1 MSLNR
6 EPSASLFDRLTSWIV
21 DLPWLT
27 TLLLAMITALAIVG
41 HYNPRLVINL
51 FRNKQENVS
60 KESDQKKEKPVESP
74 NVETISL
81 YGDAILAIESD
92 TLFTSQGT
100 KALRKIVAA
109 LESKDYISNVV
120 WLEDIPMPN
129 AFSIPAPL
137 FPHPTASPESFENA
151 KQKALNHPII
161 CGQFLSDDART
172 LLMMVEFDF
181 LFIKSNEDCIEG
193 LRTIAQTATSE
204 FPDLDFKFGVT
215 GSIPFYIT
223 ALKSQGEN
231 QFYYQTIGYSMIAIM
246 AIVLFRGFAAVFI
259 VAIAPAMGVFWTLGF
274 IQFFEFRGNPFNDV
288 VLPVLV
294 SLVGLT
300 DGVHLMVQIR
310 KLRSSG
316 VEPRQAAKLGI
327 RQVGLA
333 CALTSL
339 TTAIGFGSLGLA
351 THEFVQEFGYCCA
364 IGVLVT
370 FVSVVT
376 TIPLVC
382 STRLGKYIQTDGSE
396 SLIDKNLERIGGV
409 VSFVLPRKRL
419 ISWIAIVST
428 ILFILVSL
436 TLRPDERQS
445 NMLPQRSEAAITMA
459 SLDKALNGLEQ
470 AGVDVKWN
478 KPDDGLP
485 DELPNS
491 SEFITVLGRVDEVL
505 KREPLIGHPLSI
517 RNMIQ
522 SLPGAGKPED
532 RLSMLEIVPAS
543 ITRNFYKP
551 ERRWA
556 GVTFRVQDLGIAT
569 YNPVFNRVSEG
580 LQQIEADHP
589 GFTLSLNGDAV
600 WRWENLFQIV
610 IDLATSLGV
619 ASLIIFAVL
628 SMVYR
633 SLRIGLISI
642 IPNMFPLAVAG
653 AFLAVT
659 GQSLEVVTVC
669 AFTVCLGIAVDDT
682 IHFLTR
688 YQEEK
693 SRTNDDLVSIQSAF
707 TGVGTALIMTTIVL
721 VAGFS
726 TVLLS
731 DSRDHFTFASMAI
744 ITLSAALFADMV
756 FLPALLA
763 QYMSSPEADA
773 SEDEVATNFT
783 NLHE

>member
-6 EPSASLFDRLTSWIV
+6 EHPTSIFDRLSGWIV
-21 DLPWLT
+21 DLPWVT
-27 TLLLAMITALAIVG
+27 TLLLTVITAMAIVG
-41 HYNPRLVINL
+41 HFNPHLVIDL
-51 FRNKQENVS
+51 FRAEQEEAQ
-60 KESDQKKEKPVESP
+60 KESSTTDQNPIASP
-74 NVETISL
+74 NVETINL
-81 YGDAILAIESD
+81 MGDAILAVESD
-92 TLFTSQGT
+92 SLFTSQGT
-100 KALRKIVAA
+100 KALFKIVAA
-109 LESKDYISNVV
+109 LESAEHIRNVV
-120 WLEDIPMPN
+120 WLQDIPMPN

-137 FPHPTASPESFENA
+137 LPHPTASPESFENA

-181 LFIKSNEDCIEG
+181 LFIKSNEDCIER
-193 LRTIAQTATSE
+193 LRSIAETAASE
-204 FPDLDFKFGVT
+204 FPDVEFKFGVT
-215 GSIPFYIT
+215 GELPFYIT
-223 ALKSQGEN
+223 AMKSQGESR
-231 QFYYQTIGYSMIAIM
+231 FFYQTIGYTMIAIM
-246 AIVLFRGFAAVFI
+246 AIILFRGFAAVI
-259 VAIAPAMGVFWTLGF
+259 VVAIAPAMGVFWTLGF
-274 IQFFEFRGNPFNDV
+274 IEFFEFRGNPFNDV
-288 VLPVLV
+288 VLPILV

-310 KLRSSG
+310 KLRSTG
-316 VEPRQAAKLGI
+316 IEPREAAKLGI

-339 TTAIGFGSLGLA
+339 TTAIGFASLSLA
-351 THEFVQEFGYCCA
+351 NHQFVREFGICCTV
-364 IGVLVT
+364 GVLIT
-370 FVSVVT
+370 FVSVIT
-376 TIPLVC
+376 TIPLAC
-382 STRLGKYIQTDGSE
+382 MTRLGKYIHTQERE
-396 SLIDKNLERIGGV
+396 SVIDSNLELICRIVG
-409 VSFVLPRKRL
+409 FVLPRKRL
-419 ISWIAIVST
+419 VSWLAIIST

-445 NMLPQRSEAAITMA
+445 NILPQRSEAAVTMK

-470 AGVDVKWN
+470 AGINVQWN
-478 KPDDGLP
+478 DPSN
-485 DELPNS
+485 ETPNDS
-491 SEFITVLGRVDEVL
+491 PEFITVLGRIDEVL

-522 SLPGAGKPED
+522 SLPGQGKPED

-543 ITRNFYKP
+543 ITRNFYRP

-556 GVTFRVQDLGIAT
+556 NVSFRVRDLGIAA

-580 LQQIEADHP
+580 LRAIEADHP
-589 GFTLSLNGDAV
+589 EFKLSLTGEAV

-610 IDLATSLGV
+610 IDLATSLGL

-628 SMVYR
+628 ALVYR

-653 AFLAVT
+653 TFLAVT

-693 SRTNDDLVSIQSAF
+693 ARTNDDMVAIQSAF

-756 FLPALLA
+756 FLPALLGH
-763 QYMSSPEADA
+763 YMSG
-773 SEDEVATNFT
+773 SETDSLSN
-783 NLHE
+783 

>member
-1 MSLNR
+1 MSANR
-6 EPSASLFDRLTSWIV
+6 EPSVSLFDRLTSWIV

-27 TLLLAMITALAIVG
+27 TLLLSLITALAIVG
-41 HYNPRLVINL
+41 HYKPQLVTGL
-51 FRNKQENVS
+51 FQPKVTNT
-60 KESDQKKEKPVESP
+60 KKEPSGGDKEPVASP
-74 NVETISL
+74 NVETVSL
-81 YGDAILAIESD
+81 YGDSILAVESD
-92 TLFTSQGT
+92 FLFTSQGT

-109 LESKDYISNVV
+109 LKSADHIKSVV
-120 WLEDIPMPN
+120 WMDDIPMPN

-137 FPHPTASPESFENA
+137 LPHPTASPESFENA
-151 KQKALNHPII
+151 KQKALNHPVI
-161 CGQFLSDDART
+161 CGQFLSDDAKT
-172 LLMMVEFDF
+172 LLIMVEFDF
-181 LFIKSNEDCIEG
+181 LFVKSDEDCIEG
-193 LRTIAQTATSE
+193 LRSIAETATAE
-204 FPDLDFKFGVT
+204 FLGLDFKFGVT
-215 GSIPFYIT
+215 GELPFYIT
-223 ALKSQGEN
+223 ARKSQGEN
-231 QFYYQTIGYSMIAIM
+231 QFFYQTIGYSMIAIM
-246 AIVLFRGFAAVFI
+246 AIILFRGFAAVFV
-259 VAIAPAMGVFWTLGF
+259 VAVAPALGVFWTLGF
-274 IQFFEFRGNPFNDV
+274 IQFFDFQGNPFNDV
-288 VLPVLV
+288 VLPILV

-316 VEPRQAAKLGI
+316 LQPREAAKVGI

-339 TTAIGFGSLGLA
+339 TTAIGFCSLALA
-351 THEFVQEFGYCCA
+351 NHELVQEFGYCCA
-364 IGVLVT
+364 IGVFVT

-376 TIPLVC
+376 TIPLIC

-396 SLIDKNLERIGGV
+396 SIIDKNLERIGGV
-409 VSFVLPRKRL
+409 VSFVLPRKKL
-419 ISWIAIVST
+419 ISAIAIGST
-428 ILFILVSL
+428 IVLILISL

-445 NMLPQRSEAAITMA
+445 NILPQRSEAAVTMA
-459 SLDKALNGLEQ
+459 RLDTALNGLEQ
-470 AGVDVKWN
+470 AAVVVRWSKSEEL
-478 KPDDGLP
+478 KDDSP
-485 DELPNS
+485 
-491 SEFITVLGRVDEVL
+491 EFITVLGRIDELL
-505 KREPLIGHPLSI
+505 KRESLIGHPLSI
-517 RNMIQ
+517 RNMIE
-522 SLPGAGKPED
+522 SLPGEGKPED

-543 ITRNFYKP
+543 ITRNFYIP

-556 GVTFRVQDLGIAT
+556 QVSFRVQDLGIAK
-569 YNPVFNRVSEG
+569 YNDVFNRVSAG
-580 LQQIEADHP
+580 LRQIESDHP
-589 GFTLSLNGDAV
+589 TFKLSLDGEAV

-628 SMVYR
+628 ALVYR

-642 IPNMFPLAVAG
+642 IPNLFPLAVAG
-653 AFLAVT
+653 TFLAFT

-693 SRTNDDLVSIQSAF
+693 TRTDDDRIAIQNAF

-744 ITLSAALFADMV
+744 ITISSALFADMV

-763 QYMSSPEADA
+763 QYTSR
-773 SEDEVATNFT
+773 SEGDES
-783 NLHE
+783 

>member
-6 EPSASLFDRLTSWIV
+6 EPSTSLFDRLTGWIV
-21 DLPWLT
+21 DLPWMT
-27 TLLLAMITALAIVG
+27 TLLLSAITALAIVG
-41 HYNPRLVINL
+41 HYNPRLVIDL
-51 FRNKQENVS
+51 FRTKQEAVK
-60 KESDQKKEKPVESP
+60 KESTEKNEKPVASP

-81 YGDAILAIESD
+81 LGDAILAIESD
-92 TLFTSQGT
+92 SLFTSQGT
-100 KALRKIVAA
+100 KALRKIVTA
-109 LESKDYISNVV
+109 LESTDYISNVV
-120 WLEDIPMPN
+120 WMEDIPMPN

-137 FPHPTASPESFENA
+137 LPHPTASPESFENA

-161 CGQFLSDDART
+161 CGQFLADDART

-181 LFIKSNEDCIEG
+181 LFIKSNEDCIER
-193 LRTIAQTATSE
+193 LRTIAQTATTE
-204 FPDLDFKFGVT
+204 FPDLDFKYGVT
-215 GSIPFYIT
+215 GEIPFYIT

-231 QFYYQTIGYSMIAIM
+231 RFFYQTIGYSMIAVM
-246 AIVLFRGFAAVFI
+246 AIILFRGFAAVFV
-259 VAIAPAMGVFWTLGF
+259 VAIAPAMGVFWTLGY
-274 IQFFEFRGNPFNDV
+274 IEFFEFRGNPFIDV
-288 VLPVLV
+288 VLPILV

-316 VEPRQAAKLGI
+316 VEPREAAKLGI
-327 RQVGLA
+327 QQVGLA

-351 THEFVQEFGYCCA
+351 NHQLVQEFGYCCA

-376 TIPLVC
+376 TIPLIC
-382 STRLGKYIQTDGSE
+382 STRLGKYVQSDENE
-396 SLIDKNLERIGGV
+396 SVIDKNLERIGSV

-419 ISWIAIVST
+419 ISWIAIIST
-428 ILFILVSL
+428 VLFILVSL

-470 AGVDVKWN
+470 AGVNVQWN
-478 KPDDGLP
+478 EPSDGLP
-485 DELPNS
+485 GDSP
-491 SEFITVLGRVDEVL
+491 EFITVLGRIDEVL

-517 RNMIQ
+517 RNMLQ
-522 SLPGAGKPED
+522 SLPGEAKPED

-543 ITRNFYKP
+543 ITRNFYRP

-556 GVTFRVQDLGIAT
+556 SVSFRVQDLGIAT

-589 GFTLSLNGDAV
+589 EFTLSLTGEAV

-628 SMVYR
+628 AMVYR

-653 AFLAVT
+653 AFLTVT

-693 SRTNDDLVSIQSAF
+693 SRTDDDLIAIQSAF

-763 QYMSSPEADA
+763 QYMSSPEAVDQ
-773 SEDEVATNFT
+773 EDEG
-783 NLHE
+783 

>member
-1 MSLNR
+1 MSLHR
-6 EPSASLFDRLTSWIV
+6 EYPLGLFDRLTGWIV

-27 TLLLAMITALAIVG
+27 TLILSMISALAIVG
-41 HYNPRLVINL
+41 HYKPQLVTDLFRSKQKNVEIESTSVNKEVASPDVETINL
-51 FRNKQENVS
+51 F
-60 KESDQKKEKPVESP
+60 
-74 NVETISL
+74 
-81 YGDAILAIESD
+81 GDAILAIESD
-92 TLFTSQGT
+92 SLFTSRGT
-100 KALRKIVAA
+100 KALRKIVDE
-109 LESKDYISNVV
+109 LESTDYIRNVV
-120 WLEDIPMPN
+120 WMEDIPMPN
-129 AFSIPAPL
+129 AFSIPAPVL
-137 FPHPTASPESFENA
+137 PHPTASPESFENA

-181 LFIKSNEDCIEG
+181 LYIKSNEDCIER
-193 LRTIAQTATSE
+193 LRSIAQSATSE

-215 GSIPFYIT
+215 GEIPFYIT
-223 ALKSQGEN
+223 AMQSQVEN
-231 QFYYQTIGYSMIAIM
+231 RFYYQTIGYSMIAIM
-246 AIVLFRGFAAVFI
+246 AIILFRGFAAVFV
-259 VAIAPAMGVFWTLGF
+259 VAIAPTLGVFWTLGF
-274 IQFFEFRGNPFNDV
+274 IEFFEFQGNPFNDV
-288 VLPVLV
+288 VLPILV

-310 KLRSSG
+310 KLRSEG
-316 VEPRQAAKLGI
+316 IAPREAAKLGI
-327 RQVGLA
+327 GQVGLA

-339 TTAIGFGSLGLA
+339 TTAIGFGSLALA
-351 THEFVQEFGYCCA
+351 NHQLVQEFGYCCA

-370 FVSVVT
+370 FISVVT
-376 TIPLVC
+376 TIPLAC

-396 SLIDKNLERIGGV
+396 SLIDSNLKRIGGV
-409 VSFVLPRKRL
+409 VNFVLPRKRAV
-419 ISWIAIVST
+419 SWIAIAST
-428 ILFILVSL
+428 ILFVLVSL
-436 TLRPDERQS
+436 TLRPDERKTNS
-445 NMLPQRSEAAITMA
+445 LPQRSEAAKTLK
-459 SLDKALNGLEQ
+459 SLDKALNGLEH
-470 AGVDVKWN
+470 AGVTVRWN
-478 KPDDGLP
+478 DPSNEIPMDSP
-485 DELPNS
+485 
-491 SEFITVLGRVDEVL
+491 EFITVLGRIDEVL

-517 RNMIQ
+517 RNLIE
-522 SLPGAGKPED
+522 SLPGTGATED

-543 ITRNFYKP
+543 ITRNYYLP
-551 ERRWA
+551 ERRWTH
-556 GVTFRVQDLGIAT
+556 VSFRVQDLGIAT
-569 YNPVFNRVSEG
+569 YNPIFKRVSEG
-580 LQQIEADHP
+580 LKEIEADHP
-589 GFTLSLNGDAV
+589 GFTLTMTGEAV

-628 SMVYR
+628 ALVYK

-653 AFLAVT
+653 AFLALT

-693 SRTNDDLVSIQSAF
+693 TRTSNDQIAIQNAF

-763 QYMSSPEADA
+763 HYMSDTEEEPGS
-773 SEDEVATNFT
+773 
-783 NLHE
+783 